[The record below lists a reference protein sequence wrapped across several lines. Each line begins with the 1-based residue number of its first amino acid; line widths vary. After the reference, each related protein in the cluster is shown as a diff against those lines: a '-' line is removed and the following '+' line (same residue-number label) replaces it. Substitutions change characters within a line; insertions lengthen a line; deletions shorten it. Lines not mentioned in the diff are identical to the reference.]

1 MFAARNRSTDIR
13 PARAR
18 VHAEK
23 PSLVAIVD
31 DDALMLSALRR
42 LLVPAGFAVETYPS
56 GAALLADPNL
66 DRASCVILDARMPEM
81 AGIEVQARLKQCV
94 ADMPVIFLSGS
105 ADIPIAVAAMRE
117 GAVDFIQKPFD
128 RDTLVA
134 CVRRAVDLHSER
146 EGPERHEVLARLH
159 SLTTRER
166 NVLGLVVAGR
176 TCKQIAR
183 NLGGSHRTIEVH
195 RHHIM
200 EKMAAS
206 SLADLVR
213 MRLLAGDE
221 PPLSR
226 SGTDP

>member
-1 MFAARNRSTDIR
+1 MFAAQDRSTGIR
-13 PARAR
+13 PVG

-23 PSLVAIVD
+23 LPLVAIVD

-42 LLVPAGFAVETYPS
+42 LLLPAGFAVETYQT
-56 GAALLADPNL
+56 GAALLADANL
-66 DRASCVILDARMPEM
+66 DQASCVILDARMPEM
-81 AGIEVQARLKQCV
+81 AGVEVQARLKQCV
-94 ADMPVIFLSGS
+94 ADIPVIFLSGS

-117 GAVDFIQKPFD
+117 GALDFIQKPFD
-128 RDTLVA
+128 RDKLIA
-134 CVRRAVDLHSER
+134 CVRRAVDLHASEH
-146 EGPERHEVLARLH
+146 EGQERREVLAKLH
-159 SLTTRER
+159 TLTTRER
-166 NVLGLVVAGR
+166 SVLGQVVAGK

-213 MRLLAGDE
+213 MRMLAGGE
-221 PPLSR
+221 PIH
-226 SGTDP
+226 

>member
-1 MFAARNRSTDIR
+1 MFAAQDRSTAIR
-13 PARAR
+13 PAH

-23 PSLVAIVD
+23 PPLVAIVD

-42 LLVPAGFAVETYPS
+42 LLLPAGFAVETYQS
-56 GAALLADPNL
+56 GAEFLADANL
-66 DRASCVILDARMPEM
+66 DQASCVILDARMPEM
-81 AGIEVQARLKQCV
+81 AGVEVQARLKQCV

-105 ADIPIAVAAMRE
+105 ADIPVAVAAMRE
-117 GAVDFIQKPFD
+117 GALDFIQKPFD
-128 RDTLVA
+128 RDKLVA
-134 CVRRAVDLHSER
+134 CVRRAVELHASER
-146 EGPERHEVLARLH
+146 EGQERHEVLARLH

-166 NVLGLVVAGR
+166 SVLEQVVAGK

-213 MRLLAGDE
+213 MRMLAGDE
-221 PPLSR
+221 PIH
-226 SGTDP
+226 